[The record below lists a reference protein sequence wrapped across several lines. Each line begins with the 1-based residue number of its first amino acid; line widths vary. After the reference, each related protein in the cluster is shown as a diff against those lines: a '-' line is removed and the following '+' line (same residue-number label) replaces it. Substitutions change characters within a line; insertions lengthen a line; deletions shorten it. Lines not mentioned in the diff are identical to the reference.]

1 MSKYYLIFGGIA
13 GIVSTVLEYLLFS
26 GYFGFEK
33 SSGVIFGKILA
44 LIGCIVFAVVLIKKL
59 NGTISF
65 IRTSFS
71 GLMIAL
77 VCSSVSG
84 IGYSFMHYPD
94 GAFFNEAKTYYIEG
108 WKEANKDKPE
118 ELARTE
124 EAIIEINN
132 KFSVKH
138 HTIFDLGM
146 YLVIGA
152 VFTAFFAGFIADR
165 NSLAGWH
172 DRNPKWIFKNS

>member
-1 MSKYYLIFGGIA
+1 
-13 GIVSTVLEYLLFS
+13 
-26 GYFGFEK
+26 
-33 SSGVIFGKILA
+33 
-44 LIGCIVFAVVLIKKL
+44 
-59 NGTISF
+59 
-65 IRTSFS
+65 
-71 GLMIAL
+71 
-77 VCSSVSG
+77 
-84 IGYSFMHYPD
+84 MHYPD

-118 ELARTE
+118 ELASTE

-132 KFSVKH
+132 KFSVEH

-165 NSLAGWH
+165 NSLAG
-172 DRNPKWIFKNS
+172 